1 MTRDVLE
8 IGTGGVTGAHS
19 EAGGLVRDVGHFS
32 CYCAST
38 ETEVDEALC
47 LEVVRRRSAGQ
58 KTENHIN
65 IQENAVYLGVNVP
78 IVLVAVHD
86 VEEG

>member
-19 EAGGLVRDVGHFS
+19 EAGGLVRDVGHFR
-32 CYCAST
+32 CDCARA

-47 LEVVRRRSAGQ
+47 LEVVGSRSAGQ
-58 KTENHIN
+58 NTENHN
-65 IQENAVYLGVNVP
+65 IQENKVYLDEKVP

>member
-1 MTRDVLE
+1 M
-8 IGTGGVTGAHS
+8 TGAHG

-32 CYCAST
+32 CDCARA
-38 ETEVDEALC
+38 ETKVDEALC

-58 KTENHIN
+58 KTENDIN
-65 IQENAVYLGVNVP
+65 IQEHAVYLGVNVP